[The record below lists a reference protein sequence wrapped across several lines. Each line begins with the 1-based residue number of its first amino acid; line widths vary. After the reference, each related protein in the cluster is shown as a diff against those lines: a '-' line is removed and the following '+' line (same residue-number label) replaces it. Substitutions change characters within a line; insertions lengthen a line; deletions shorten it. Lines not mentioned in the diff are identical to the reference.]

1 MGANEQKGGHG
12 FMRKS
17 IIVGF
22 FILLTASV
30 SSQVLAQEDFIEKRQ
45 KAMKS
50 NSADVKAIKA
60 AVESKDYA
68 TIETKAKD
76 IMGTADKIPSLFP
89 KGSNVGKTKAK
100 PEIWEKSDEFAKE
113 AKNLSKASSELA
125 AAAKSKDDA
134 AIATKVKAVGEVC
147 SSCHKQF
154 RADKYSE

>member
-1 MGANEQKGGHG
+1 MQK
-12 FMRKS
+12 
-17 IIVGF
+17 IIITGL

-30 SSQVLAQEDFIEKRQ
+30 SSQVLAQEEVIEKRQ
-45 KAMKS
+45 KAMKG
-50 NSADVKAIKA
+50 NSADVKAIKG

-89 KGSNVGKTKAK
+89 KGSDKGKTKATAA
-100 PEIWEKSDEFAKE
+100 IWEKSDEFAKQ
-113 AKNLSKASSELA
+113 AKNLSKASGELA

-134 AIATKVKAVGEVC
+134 AVAAKFKAVGEVC
-147 SSCHKQF
+147 SSCHKEF

>member
-1 MGANEQKGGHG
+1 MQ
-12 FMRKS
+12 KS
-17 IIVGF
+17 IVVGL

-45 KAMKS
+45 KAMKG
-50 NSADVKAIKA
+50 NSADVKAIKG

-89 KGSNVGKTKAK
+89 KGSDVGKTKAK
-100 PEIWEKSDEFAKE
+100 PEIWEKSDEFAKA
-113 AKNLSKASSELA
+113 AKNLSKTSGELA
-125 AAAKSKDDA
+125 SAAKSKDDGA
-134 AIATKVKAVGEVC
+134 VAVKFKAVGEAC
-147 SSCHKQF
+147 ASCHKEF

>member
-1 MGANEQKGGHG
+1 MQ
-12 FMRKS
+12 KS
-17 IIVGF
+17 IIAGL

-30 SSQVLAQEDFIEKRQ
+30 SSQVLAQEDVIEKRQ

-89 KGSNVGKTKAK
+89 KGSDKGKTKATAA
-100 PEIWEKSDEFAKE
+100 IWEKSDEFAKK
-113 AKNLSKASSELA
+113 AKNLSKASGELA
-125 AAAKSKDDA
+125 SAAKSKDDTA
-134 AIATKVKAVGEVC
+134 GGTEFKPVGGARSSFRKAI
-147 SSCHKQF
+147 
-154 RADKYSE
+154 RAG